1 MFQFYKFKKM
11 NDKIFELQQE
21 LITLQDSLKDA
32 ILNELDVEKHDGII
46 KDFSKKEADLA
57 TEIEKEIEKE
67 VKRIEKEAQ
76 DRFNDNVEQQ
86 EDSENIND
94 NHPLVNT
101 FKKLVKEGATADVIA
116 KQFKEDELIEIGKEY
131 GFEFTTKGTKIEKV
145 NLLIEAINK

>member
-1 MFQFYKFKKM
+1 M

-21 LITLQDSLKDA
+21 LIKIQDSFKDA
-32 ILNELDVEKHDGII
+32 ILNEPDIDKHSNII
-46 KDFSKKEADLA
+46 KEFSKKEADIA
-57 TEIEKEIEKE
+57 IEIEKETDKE
-67 VKRIEKEAQ
+67 TKKKEKEAQ

>member
-1 MFQFYKFKKM
+1 M
-11 NDKIFELQQE
+11 NDKIFDLQQD
-21 LITLQDSLKDA
+21 LIKLQDSFKDA
-32 ILNELDVEKHDGII
+32 IMSEPDAEKHPNII
-46 KDFSKKEADLA
+46 EEFSEKEADLA
-57 TEIEKEIEKE
+57 TKIEKEIDKE

-76 DRFNDNVEQQ
+76 DRFKDVIEEQ
-86 EDSENIND
+86 EDAQNTND

>member
-1 MFQFYKFKKM
+1 M

-21 LITLQDSLKDA
+21 LIKTSDSLKDT
-32 ILNELDVEKHDGII
+32 ILNEPDAEKHDGII
-46 KDFSKKEADLA
+46 KDFSKKESELA